1 MYTSFSQKYLKLCHK
16 KHGRETLFIKKNAVL
31 IKGLFFFFSSLI
43 IFKFISGCG
52 GSSSL
57 HWLFSPCSEQGLW
70 IMYIKYINLAGACL
84 ETGVLTL
91 LVLVSA
97 QHSMSSLFSAVL
109 IWFCCTWTFSGCSQQ
124 ELLSNCCVQASH
136 CCSYSCCRTQALE
149 HRLNTC
155 VAQACCS

>member
-1 MYTSFSQKYLKLCHK
+1 
-16 KHGRETLFIKKNAVL
+16 
-31 IKGLFFFFSSLI
+31 
-43 IFKFISGCG
+43 
-52 GSSSL
+52 
-57 HWLFSPCSEQGLW
+57 
-70 IMYIKYINLAGACL
+70 MYIKYINLAGACL

-124 ELLSNCCVQASH
+124 ELLSNCCVKASH

-155 VAQACCS
+155 VAQACCSQTRGILPDQGPNPCLVHWQVQSLPLSVFQLRKSQYLSTRILVEFSLGAYVCQYIVI